1 MKRTAKNRLW
11 IWAALAVLVWLAGM
25 GIGGPYFGKINDVVS
40 NDPATFLPKEAEAT
54 KVNAAL
60 GQFTNSTTIPLLI
73 AFENTNKQPIMPD
86 QQRKLAMLL
95 PELKSVPDVTLAGP
109 AQLSKDGQAALLI
122 LPINR
127 DADLP
132 EVFPVIK
139 EKLNNANLGMQY
151 YLGGPASFFKDL
163 SAAFA
168 GIDGTLLFVA
178 LGVVLLILLIVYR
191 SPLLPILVLM
201 NSIAALSV
209 AIMVVYELAK
219 NDIVQVNGQ
228 VQGILSILV
237 IGAATDYSLLYI
249 ARYREELSE
258 YASRWQATKVAWRAS
273 LEPVAAAGLT
283 VCAGLLCLLA
293 SELQSNKALG
303 PVGAIGVVLAM
314 LASMTFLPA
323 MLALIGR
330 PVFWPRKPKYA
341 PADHQSVNKL
351 HPKWAKVGR
360 LVGRHP
366 RRLWVGSTALL
377 LIACLGLFQ
386 LKASGVPQDQ
396 LILGKSEARDSQKV
410 IDKHFPS
417 GSGSPMYV
425 LTPATVAQQAVK
437 IIQEDSSVVSVL
449 AMGDRGP
456 VPVAMGKTVNGQKLL
471 QATLVADAYSAKATN
486 TVLSLRGKLHALSPQ
501 ILVGGTT
508 ALQHDNNQSSRRDL
522 KVIIPLIL
530 LAVTI
535 ILVFLLR
542 SLWAPLVLLLTT
554 LLSFGATLGVAAWL
568 FNHVWHFPGADPSV
582 VIFGFVFLV
591 ALGIDYNIFL
601 MTRVREEIIKTNLR
615 TGVLKALV
623 VTGGVITSAG
633 IVLAATFAAL
643 GVITILFLVQIA
655 FVVAFGVLLD
665 TLLVRSLLVP
675 SLSLELGPKIW
686 WPTKVKK
693 ESK

>member
-1 MKRTAKNRLW
+1 MKQQAKNRLW

-40 NDPATFLPKEAEAT
+40 NDPATFLPKQAEAT
-54 KVNAAL
+54 KVNTAI
-60 GQFTNSTTIPLLI
+60 GQFTNSKTVPLLI
-73 AFENTNKQPIMPD
+73 AFENTDQRPITPE
-86 QQRKLAMLL
+86 QQRKLAQLL
-95 PELKSVPDVTLAGP
+95 PEMKKVPDVQIAGP
-109 AQLSKDGQAALLI
+109 AQLSQDGQAALLI

-127 DADLP
+127 DAELP
-132 EVFPVIK
+132 EIFPVIK
-139 EKLNNANLGMQY
+139 EKLRRADLGMQY
-151 YLGGPASFFKDL
+151 HLGGPASFFKDL

-191 SPLLPILVLM
+191 SPILPILVLM
-201 NSIAALSV
+201 NSMAALSV

-219 NDIVQVNGQ
+219 NNVVQVNGQ

-314 LASMTFLPA
+314 FATMTFLPA

-330 PVFWPRKPKYA
+330 PVFWPRKPKFA
-341 PADHQSVNKL
+341 PADHHTIGKL
-351 HPKWAKVGR
+351 HPVWSKVGR

-366 RRLWVGSTALL
+366 RRLWVGSTLL
-377 LIACLGLFQ
+377 LIVGCLGLFQ

-396 LILGKSEARDSQKV
+396 LIIGKSEARDSQKV

-425 LTPATVAQQAVK
+425 LAPSAQAEK
-437 IIQEDSSVVSVL
+437 AAEIIQKDAGIVSVVAV
-449 AMGDRGP
+449 GERGP
-456 VPVAMGKTVNGQKLL
+456 APVTMGKTVNGQKLL
-471 QATLVADAYSAKATN
+471 QATLANDAYSAKATD
-486 TVLSLRGKLHALSPQ
+486 TVMGLRAKLHALSPQ

-542 SLWAPLVLLLTT
+542 SVWAPLVLLLTT
-554 LLSFGATLGVAAWL
+554 LLSFGATMGVAAWL

-601 MTRVREEIIKTNLR
+601 MTRVREEIVKTNLR
-615 TGVLKALV
+615 AGVLKALV

-643 GVITILFLVQIA
+643 GVIPILFLVQIA
-655 FVVAFGVLLD
+655 FIVAFGVLLD

-693 ESK
+693 GE